1 MLFHKQFEPSKIIII
16 CLESFLCVIKPSSDN
31 FAAAMQMQN
40 SKANKAVVTWLCIGV
55 FMIIIQ
61 VLLGGITRLT
71 GSGLSITEWKPILG
85 AIPPTT
91 EAAWQEAFDKYQKI
105 GQYKFLNTHFT
116 LSDFKFI
123 YFWEWLHRDWGRLI
137 GVVFAIGFFYLL
149 AKKYLKKE
157 MLIPLLILFLL
168 GGLQGAIGW
177 LMVKSGLN
185 EENLYVNHIRL
196 AIHFLA
202 ALGLLVYTLWFAFRL
217 RVPGH
222 EKVLAPALKK
232 LTVWVLVILILQLI
246 YGAFM
251 AGLKAA
257 TAATTWPTING
268 DWLPT
273 NFSSFGERTYSGLQ
287 QFTDHPIAVQFIHR
301 TLAYLLT
308 VLIIVWWIR
317 AKKIAGGNWF
327 KNTLHLPLI
336 VVGIQVLLGI
346 LTVLNASSSK
356 ALLWLGVAHQFTA
369 MLLLMIITWMLYIL
383 RAEKV

>member
-1 MLFHKQFEPSKIIII
+1 
-16 CLESFLCVIKPSSDN
+16 
-31 FAAAMQMQN
+31 MQMQT
-40 SKANKAVVTWLCIGV
+40 SKANKAVVTWLFIGV

-91 EAAWQEAFDKYQKI
+91 EAAWQQAFEKYQKI

-123 YFWEWLHRDWGRLI
+123 YFWEWFHRDWGRLI
-137 GVVFAIGFFYLL
+137 GVVFAIGFVYLL
-149 AKKYLKKE
+149 IKKYLKQD
-157 MLIPLLILFLL
+157 MVIPLLILFLL

-177 LMVKSGLN
+177 IMVKSGLN

-196 AIHFLA
+196 AIHFIA
-202 ALGLLVYTLWFAFRL
+202 ALGLLLYTLWFAFRL
-217 RVPGH
+217 WVPEQ
-222 EKVLAPALKK
+222 EKVWAPAIKK
-232 LTVWVLVILILQLI
+232 FTVWIFVILTLQLI

-257 TAATTWPTING
+257 NAAPTWPTING
-268 DWLPT
+268 DWIPS
-273 NFSSFGERTYSGLQ
+273 NFSSFGERNYTGLQ
-287 QFTDHPIAVQFIHR
+287 QFTDHPVAVQFIHR

-308 VLIIVWWIR
+308 LLIIVWWVK
-317 AKKIAGGNWF
+317 AKKIATGKWF
-327 KNTLHLPLI
+327 KNTINLPLI
-336 VVGIQVLLGI
+336 VVLLQVLLGI
-346 LTVLNASSSK
+346 LTVLHASNTK

-383 RAEKV
+383 RTEKV